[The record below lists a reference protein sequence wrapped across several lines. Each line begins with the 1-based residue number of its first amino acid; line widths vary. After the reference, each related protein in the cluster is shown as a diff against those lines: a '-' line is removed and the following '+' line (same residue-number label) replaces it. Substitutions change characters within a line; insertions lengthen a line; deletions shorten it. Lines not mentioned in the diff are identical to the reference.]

1 MVDKAGA
8 ISFCAYGG
16 PEECP
21 DMWIRNNTVAGS
33 VYGGFVMPGHAC
45 GEGNRRFSGNVAH
58 SMKGTISGHGLIYRN
73 VPSETQCVEWDGFM
87 AYKCYYQGAFG
98 YPSSK

>member
-16 PEECP
+16 AEECP

-33 VYGGFVMPGHAC
+33 VYGGFIMPGHAC

-58 SMKGTISGHGLIYRN
+58 SMKGTISGHGLIFQN

>member
-8 ISFCAYGG
+8 ISMCAYMG

-21 DMWIRNNTVAGS
+21 DFYVRNNTVAGS

-45 GEGNRRFSGNVAH
+45 GETNQRRSGNVAH
-58 SMKGTISGHGLIYRN
+58 SVKGIISGHGLY
-73 VPSETQCVEWDGFM
+73 F
-87 AYKCYYQGAFG
+87 
-98 YPSSK
+98 